1 MHQKFMHL
9 FIVHIYK
16 VNELKDSHTHTEKNK
31 HVRKSFQMTERMSK
45 ASERV
50 RSAAF
55 PKT

>member
-1 MHQKFMHL
+1 MHL